1 MYDLLIGLLSEK
13 ISLRKVKIE
22 QNEMIT
28 KILGLKNFILS
39 EEEKIDKGTIKKT
52 KTKTQERKT
61 ISIQKRFLNNALK
74 LFDKRGDITDAF
86 VNKNILPGNLE
97 EDVYQEE
104 KPEYEESIAE
114 RAKMK
119 RQNQQSAKGLKN

>member
-1 MYDLLIGLLSEK
+1 MYDLLIDLLSEK

-28 KILGLKNFILS
+28 KILGLKDFILS

>member
-1 MYDLLIGLLSEK
+1 MYDLLIDLLSEK

-28 KILGLKNFILS
+28 KIVGLKNFILS